1 VRTSTTASA
10 RVSRQCVISLE
21 LVDPKDY
28 LKRVNSKGK
37 LVNIPVPNKLRYYL
51 YGHLPDRG
59 SITIVVSK
67 CSRFGECRNDENHF
81 ETLMALR

>member
-1 VRTSTTASA
+1 MRTSTTASA

-37 LVNIPVPNKLRYYL
+37 LVNIPVPCKLRYYL
-51 YGHLPDRG
+51 YEPLPDRG
-59 SITIVVSK
+59 SITIVVFK
-67 CSRFGECRNDENHF
+67 RSRDEECRNDENHL
-81 ETLMALR
+81 EALMALR